1 MTSVFRSLL
10 LGLALSAGLAAA
22 EDLASLGEQ
31 IRRSP
36 VTSAKDGLFRQL
48 AVESIVTGQREAGL
62 QFLGDFIGLGF
73 RKDPDRKPN
82 SSQQDLLAYAAD
94 ATVLLVLVERH
105 APNVAFRRDVLE
117 WLTEDESRYQLVL
130 NTVSEDD
137 DWGGM
142 MAILNRLYDH
152 DPKQRDEYFR
162 LILAMA
168 VVWDQPRPPLH
179 HQMGGKALPY
189 QPDIEARYDYF
200 RDLYDA
206 KRSEMPYGD
215 LSVTALTFVV
225 DLPLPLSELAW
236 VRQNEAPRA
245 WEKKYTEIVYSDAR
259 LNGKIYQWP
268 NGPYTMAAIQEQGGI
283 CVDQAYYALVCARAW
298 GLPSFIFTG
307 EGRRGPHAWFGY
319 MKDKTK
325 WEMDVGRYTY
335 DKYATGHA
343 IDPQSNQPMSD
354 HYVEFTCDR
363 SLGYSRYRVAAR
375 YGRLAQVLAS
385 LGYDAAAR
393 QAAERSIDAA
403 PLYEFAWTVLEA
415 LLAKDKATRELCDL
429 LDRKANV
436 FRKYADVVA
445 SVRQRQAE
453 LLRQLGE
460 GDRADRMIDRNARQ
474 MGRDRDDLAR
484 FLNNEQIKAAY
495 EKGDYEEA
503 MKRFEDL
510 LKDQR
515 EEGQKI
521 FGLMEDY
528 LALAKETK
536 RNEEAVRFL
545 KRYVDS
551 LRNLYGTA
559 PSNERLFLGIL
570 AKAYEQAGDQRN
582 LQRTQKK
589 LEDLR

>member
-1 MTSVFRSLL
+1 MISVFRSLL
-10 LGLALSAGLAAA
+10 LGLTLGLGLAAA

-36 VTSAKDGLFRQL
+36 LTSAKDGLFRQL

-62 QFLGDFIGLGF
+62 QFLGDFIGQGF

-94 ATVLLVLVERH
+94 ATILVALVDRH
-105 APNVAFRRDVLE
+105 ARDVTFRRDVLE
-117 WLTEDESRYQLVL
+117 WLTEDEDRYQLVL
-130 NTVSEDD
+130 NTVSGDD
-137 DWGGM
+137 NWAGM
-142 MAILNRLYDH
+142 MAIIDQLYDH

-168 VVWDQPRPPLH
+168 VVWDERRPPLH
-179 HQMGGKALPY
+179 YQMGGKALPY

-200 RDLYDA
+200 RDLYAA
-206 KRSEMPYGD
+206 KRSEMPYDD

-225 DLPLPLSELAW
+225 DLPLPLAELEW

-259 LNGKIYQWP
+259 LNALAYQWP
-268 NGPYTMAAIQEQGGI
+268 DGPYTMAAIREQGGI

-298 GLPSFIFTG
+298 GLPAFIFTG

-319 MKDKTK
+319 MKDKSK
-325 WEMDVGRYTY
+325 WEMDVGRYTF

-363 SLGYSRYRVAAR
+363 SLSYSRYRVAAR
-375 YGRLAQVLAS
+375 YGRLAQVLAT
-385 LGYDAAAR
+385 LGYDTAAR
-393 QAAERSIDAA
+393 QAAERSLDAA
-403 PLYEFAWTVLEA
+403 PLYEFAWTVLEV
-415 LLAKDKATRELCDL
+415 LLAKDKAIRELCDL

-460 GDRADRMIDRNARQ
+460 NDKADRMVDRNARQ
-474 MGRDRDDLAR
+474 VGRDRDDLAR
-484 FLNNEQIKAAY
+484 FLANEQIRAAY
-495 EKGDYEEA
+495 EKGDYPEA

-521 FGLMEDY
+521 FSLMEDY
-528 LALAKETK
+528 LALAQITK
-536 RNEEAVRFL
+536 QNEEAVKFL

-551 LRNLYGTA
+551 LRNTYGSS
-559 PSNERLFLGIL
+559 PNNERLFLGIL
-570 AKAYEQAGDQRN
+570 ARAYEQAGDERN
-582 LQRTQKK
+582 LKRIQKK